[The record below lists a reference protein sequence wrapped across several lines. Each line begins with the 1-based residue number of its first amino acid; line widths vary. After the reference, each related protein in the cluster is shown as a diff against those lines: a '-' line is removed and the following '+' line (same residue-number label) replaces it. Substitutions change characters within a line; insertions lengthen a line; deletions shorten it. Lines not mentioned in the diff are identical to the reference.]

1 MGLNCGR
8 AACHFSNVITMPT
21 RPSRLVRA
29 LPCGLLL
36 IAAACYTYVPVSAGV
51 PPVGSEF
58 RAVLTSDGAARLAPV
73 LGGQVAV
80 VEGRMSSTNDSA
92 YVVSVSAT
100 RNNAQ
105 VQTFWTG
112 ESITLPRASVQTIE
126 ARRLNKRKT
135 WLIAAAGIV
144 GGVLTAQI
152 FGLGGTASGD
162 GGGGPGPP
170 PP

>member
-1 MGLNCGR
+1 MAPVVL
-8 AACHFSNVITMPT
+8 VIAT
-21 RPSRLVRA
+21 S
-29 LPCGLLL
+29 
-36 IAAACYTYVPVSAGV
+36 ACYTYVPIANGA

-58 RAVLTSDGAARLAPV
+58 RAVLTSDGSSRLAPV

-80 VEGRMSSTNDSA
+80 VEGRMSDANDSA

-100 RNNAQ
+100 RNSAQ

-112 ESITLPRASVQTIE
+112 ESVTLPRTSVQTIE
-126 ARRLNKRKT
+126 SRRLNKRKT

-144 GGVLTAQI
+144 GGALTARL
-152 FGLGGTASGD
+152 FGLGGGAGGSGD
-162 GGGGPGPP
+162 GGTGPP